1 MKALEA
7 GLAYFAIAFGAGF
20 VLGAIRVLLV
30 VPRLGTRTAELVEMP
45 IMLAV
50 SFLAARWV
58 ARRFV
63 MPYAVPSRLAMGLI
77 ALALLVAFEFTV
89 VLWLRG
95 LTLDAYFATRD
106 PVSGTVYYVMLVVF
120 AILPLLVARK

>member
-1 MKALEA
+1 MKVLKA

-95 LTLDAYFATRD
+95 PTLDAYFATRD

>member
-1 MKALEA
+1 MKVLKA

-106 PVSGTVYYVMLVVF
+106 PVSGKVYYVILVVF